1 MLNKEVFREYDIRGI
16 YNKELNDETA
26 YIIGKSY
33 GSKIQNLG
41 FNQVVVG
48 YDNRLS
54 SPSMHEKLIKGLIE
68 TGVNIIDLG
77 LVTTP
82 MLYFARK
89 HLNTPCGIMITASH
103 NPKEYNGFKFS
114 FNEIGNAYGKDIQE
128 FYEYTKKGIF
138 IEGKGTIKNIDIFD
152 DYTNYIIKS
161 LNLGNKKIKAV
172 FDPGNGTSAVIIK
185 KIIEQLP
192 IEAVFIND
200 ISNGTFPNHHPDP
213 SVKENMYELENKVK
227 ELNYDIGVALDGDAD
242 RVGIV
247 DNTGKTIS
255 IDILMAMIYNYL
267 NKNLKYRNAL
277 FDVKCSRTLID
288 ELKRLKINQTMYR
301 TGASYTN
308 MMMQTGEYD
317 FGGEYSGHL
326 FFKDK
331 FYGFDDGL
339 YAGLRIIE
347 ILSNNITF
355 EELRKDLNTYY
366 STNEIFIEIKEEN
379 KKNII
384 EQIKKYVIE
393 KKYNYNDID
402 GIRVEFENGFALI
415 RPSNTTP
422 RLSIRFEGKTLEE
435 LEKIKNEF
443 MNLLEVLQ

>member
-1 MLNKEVFREYDIRGI
+1 MLVKETFREYDIRGI
-16 YNKELNDETA
+16 YNKELNDETG
-26 YIIGKSY
+26 YLIGQSY
-33 GSKIQNLG
+33 GSKVQDLG
-41 FNQVVVG
+41 YNQVIVG

-54 SPSMHEKLIKGLIE
+54 SPNIHEKLIKGLKE
-68 TGVNIIDLG
+68 TGINIIDLG

-82 MLYFARK
+82 ILYFARR
-89 HLNTPCGIMITASH
+89 HLNIPCGIMITASH

-114 FNEIGNAYGKDIQE
+114 FNKIGNAYGKDIEE

-138 IEGKGTIKNIDIFD
+138 KKGIGTVKKIDILD
-152 DYTNYIIKS
+152 DYTDYIIKS

-172 FDPGNGTSAVIIK
+172 FDPGNGTGAIIIK
-185 KIIEQLP
+185 KVISKLP
-192 IEAVFIND
+192 IEAFYIND
-200 ISNGTFPNHHPDP
+200 ISDGTFPNHHPDP
-213 SVKENMYELENKVK
+213 SVKENMYELEQKVK

-247 DNTGKTIS
+247 DNNGETIS
-255 IDILMAMIYNYL
+255 IDILMAMVYKYL

-288 ELKRLKINQTMYR
+288 ELKRLKINQVMYR

-308 MMMQTGEYD
+308 MMMQTGEFD

-355 EELRKDLNTYY
+355 EDLKKDLNKYY
-366 STNEIFIEIKEEN
+366 STNEIFIDVEENN

-384 EQIKKYVIE
+384 NKIKEYVIE
-393 KKYNYNDID
+393 NEYKYNDID

-415 RPSNTTP
+415 RASNTTP
-422 RLSIRFEGKTLEE
+422 RLSIRFEGKTKEE
-435 LEKIKNEF
+435 LEEIKKEF
-443 MNLLEVLQ
+443 MNLLEVLK